1 LPSHHSFERCDPG
14 FVFLE
19 QVGRLH
25 VIIQG
30 SGFELAD
37 PDPDQLTRNVVALG
51 QRWSVSP
58 AMNSSATCRL
68 NATLWERCLA
78 MASILQKPR
87 QRGVK
92 YTNSNCP
99 PAGAHSIR
107 RVKFARRNTPLL
119 EEPVANRPIARL
131 RAEIESRKGQL
142 LAAVQ
147 GVAKSSVTGGRS
159 TLKHGKSPARS
170 IGLACGLQL
179 REQQANVAVAACDI
193 EKKPRRSNTGRAE
206 SGEETPHILPIL
218 EVRSLTPVKSAVD
231 FMISFPCE
239 ANGWSGSP

>member
-78 MASILQKPR
+78 MASILQKPGKGG
-87 QRGVK
+87 QIYQLKLSTRG
-92 YTNSNCP
+92 
-99 PAGAHSIR
+99 GALQLSGNYSTLIDILSR
-107 RVKFARRNTPLL
+107 DLSSQAMRVRHLGDWIASMVTVGDSG
-119 EEPVANRPIARL
+119 EPTL
-131 RAEIESRKGQL
+131 SK
-142 LAAVQ
+142 Q
-147 GVAKSSVTGGRS
+147 GVEASVTG
-159 TLKHGKSPARS
+159 SPA
-170 IGLACGLQL
+170 
-179 REQQANVAVAACDI
+179 
-193 EKKPRRSNTGRAE
+193 
-206 SGEETPHILPIL
+206 
-218 EVRSLTPVKSAVD
+218 
-231 FMISFPCE
+231 
-239 ANGWSGSP
+239 